1 MGCAGL
7 WVVGGLPQ
15 SDRASRFPVLLPPPC
30 WPGNA
35 KSKEARHC
43 SRAGKCKG
51 RRHLQ
56 EPNSQLSRPLFSPPN
71 CHLIA
76 CARSLSEGYFS
87 RPKEL
92 SVFHPGP
99 QHSPPGLGS
108 AADLWQS
115 HDPAHASHP
124 FPGSALMRRDSE
136 LGSRTA
142 ASLMQPESS
151 DQRGAAVLRMG
162 RKTEMGDGWKRQ

>member
-87 RPKEL
+87 EGMHGPKNFL
-92 SVFHPGP
+92 SSIRALNTP
-99 QHSPPGLGS
+99 PPGLGS

-115 HDPAHASHP
+115 HDPALASHP
-124 FPGSALMRRDSE
+124 FPGSARMRRDSE

-162 RKTEMGDGWKRQ
+162 

>member
-87 RPKEL
+87 EGMHGPKNFL
-92 SVFHPGP
+92 SSIRALNTPPRAWGLLLTSG
-99 QHSPPGLGS
+99 SPTILPSL
-108 AADLWQS
+108 LI
-115 HDPAHASHP
+115 P
-124 FPGSALMRRDSE
+124 FPGPPGCEEIQNLVV
-136 LGSRTA
+136 G
-142 ASLMQPESS
+142 
-151 DQRGAAVLRMG
+151 QRPP
-162 RKTEMGDGWKRQ
+162 